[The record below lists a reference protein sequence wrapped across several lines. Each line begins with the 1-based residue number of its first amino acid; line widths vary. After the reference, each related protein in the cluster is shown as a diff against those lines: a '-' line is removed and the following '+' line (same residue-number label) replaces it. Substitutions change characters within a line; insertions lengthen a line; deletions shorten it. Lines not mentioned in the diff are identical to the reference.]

1 MKEDCCQQFIEI
13 QAATSCTAPSDSNGL
28 HILCN
33 HHDVALLGQN
43 HMSQPHMNRFGSRE
57 LASNGL
63 VQVRRLQFSHM
74 DPNRKMTMSK
84 YNTSIGQG
92 IVLLRNRFT

>member
-1 MKEDCCQQFIEI
+1 VYNCNG
-13 QAATSCTAPSDSNGL
+13 ATLLEP
-28 HILCN
+28 N
-33 HHDVALLGQN
+33 HYEPIANLLEPV
-43 HMSQPHMNRFGSRE
+43 HMSQAHMNRFGSRE

-63 VQVRRLQFSHM
+63 AQVRRPQFSHM